1 MFSLENVAIV
11 FMIRCQGKNRDKPSK
26 QAMFTNT
33 EVAWNFSRRKVL
45 LSIFISVGLLI
56 VVF

>member
-33 EVAWNFSRRKVL
+33 EVAWNFSNK
-45 LSIFISVGLLI
+45 
-56 VVF
+56 